1 MPDESWAD
9 VSVNGF
15 CKRGTTTLL
24 DMQTFNS
31 DAGYYLRKTSA
42 KDLETTEKVKMDKC
56 VHPNLECRCSFTPMV
71 YSTDGNTGREAVAAH
86 QLLLLLLSDKLK
98 QEYSKMCGFV
108 KALISLAIVIT
119 NTLPLR
125 GARDKEAYIRQ
136 KTIMEDV
143 SVMARLAPW
152 GG

>member
-1 MPDESWAD
+1 
-9 VSVNGF
+9 
-15 CKRGTTTLL
+15 
-24 DMQTFNS
+24 
-31 DAGYYLRKTSA
+31 
-42 KDLETTEKVKMDKC
+42 
-56 VHPNLECRCSFTPMV
+56 MV
-71 YSTDGNTGREAVAAH
+71 YSTDGNPGREAVAAN